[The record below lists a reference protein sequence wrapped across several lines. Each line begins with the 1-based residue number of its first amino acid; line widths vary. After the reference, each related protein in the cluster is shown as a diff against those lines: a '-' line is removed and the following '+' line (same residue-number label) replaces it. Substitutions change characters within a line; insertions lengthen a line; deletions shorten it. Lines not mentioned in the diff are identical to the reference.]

1 MLPAATGGTASGA
14 RRGLTGGA
22 LGSRSGGF
30 ELAAGGWGGGV
41 EVGELTSGVYA
52 RRGGPDRRIDGA
64 RLLGGRRQR
73 GKLDAAVFF
82 TRFGV
87 EWHGGCAGLYIGV
100 IGGLNRLCLE
110 IDFQF
115 SDVIRWGIKVFD
127 FHPKL
132 ARFRGKKGEES
143 RGEVR
148 EESGRFP
155 GFELVGLV
163 ARATIGSAEEREC
176 GRKKKK
182 SGSRAAEREKRGRVN
197 D

>member
-1 MLPAATGGTASGA
+1 MAATGGAASGA
-14 RRGLTGGA
+14 RRGLAGGT
-22 LGSRSGGF
+22 LESRSGGF
-30 ELAAGGWGGGV
+30 ELAAGAWGGGL
-41 EVGELTSGVYA
+41 EVGERTSGVYA
-52 RRGGPDRRIDGA
+52 RRGGPDRRLDGA

-82 TRFGV
+82 TCFGV
-87 EWHGGCAGLYIGV
+87 ERHGGPAGLYIGV

-155 GFELVGLV
+155 GFDLVGLV
-163 ARATIGSAEEREC
+163 ARTTRGSAEEREAGG
-176 GRKKKK
+176 GRRRVGPARQRERRRK
-182 SGSRAAEREKRGRVN
+182 SE
-197 D
+197 

>member
-1 MLPAATGGTASGA
+1 M
-14 RRGLTGGA
+14 
-22 LGSRSGGF
+22 
-30 ELAAGGWGGGV
+30 V
-41 EVGELTSGVYA
+41 KKN
-52 RRGGPDRRIDGA
+52 
-64 RLLGGRRQR
+64 GGR
-73 GKLDAAVFF
+73 A
-82 TRFGV
+82 GV
-87 EWHGGCAGLYIGV
+87 YIGV

-115 SDVIRWGIKVFD
+115 PDVIRWEIKVFD

-143 RGEVR
+143 RGGVR

-163 ARATIGSAEEREC
+163 ARATIGSAEERER
-176 GRKKKK
+176 GRRKKK
-182 SGSRAAEREKRGRVN
+182 GGPRAAEREREEGRVN